1 MPVEP
6 PSALSAN
13 QQAMLDLALACDL
26 QTSDPAA
33 HDTIVRRHH
42 AIKDK
47 STAAKYILEVETR
60 IHSRRKTAT
69 N

>member
-1 MPVEP
+1 
-6 PSALSAN
+6 
-13 QQAMLDLALACDL
+13 MLDLALACDL

-33 HDTIVRRHH
+33 HDYHIVQRHH
-42 AIKDK
+42 TIKDK
-47 STAAKYILEVETR
+47 SMAAKYILEVETR